1 MGGWHGW
8 RGWVACRMGGGDG
21 VDGWRVGWV
30 AGMAWWVAA
39 RGRRC

>member
-1 MGGWHGW
+1 MDGVDGW
-8 RGWVACRMGGGDG
+8 RVGWVDGMDG